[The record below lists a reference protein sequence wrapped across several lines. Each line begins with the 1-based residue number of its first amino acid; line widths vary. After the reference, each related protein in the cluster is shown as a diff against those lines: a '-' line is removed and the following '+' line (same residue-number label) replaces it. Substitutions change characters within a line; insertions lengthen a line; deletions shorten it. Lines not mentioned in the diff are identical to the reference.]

1 MKPTKLLAAA
11 AAFSLIAGVAFADAR
26 PPARS
31 VALSDFDGRWYEVA
45 RTPNR
50 NQGPCTQ
57 LQINITAGDGGAYNI
72 VSTCNRASGSPQVV
86 RSTATSL
93 NAANN
98 RLRFRAA
105 SGAAGFVGVSQE
117 FWVLDRA
124 DDYSWAI
131 LGTPGGN
138 YFWLWT
144 RSANPAN
151 RADLLARVRALGYN
165 TSNAVQIGG

>member
-1 MKPTKLLAAA
+1 MTSIKIIAAA
-11 AAFSLIAGVAFADAR
+11 AALTVFAGAALADAR
-26 PPARS
+26 PPARA
-31 VALSDFDGRWYEVA
+31 VTLSDFDGTWYEVA
-45 RTPNR
+45 RTPNS
-50 NQGPCTQ
+50 NQGPCTR
-57 LQINITAGDGGAYNI
+57 LQVAIAPGSGGAYNI
-72 VSTCNRASGSPQVV
+72 VSTCNRASGSPQVT

-93 NAANN
+93 NSANN

-144 RSANPAN
+144 RSPNPAN

-165 TSNAVQIGG
+165 TSNAVQTGG

>member
-1 MKPTKLLAAA
+1 MKLTNLFAAA
-11 AAFSLIAGVAFADAR
+11 AALTVFAGTALADA
-26 PPARS
+26 PAPARS
-31 VALSDFDGRWYEVA
+31 VTLSDFDGRWYEIA

-50 NQGPCTQ
+50 NQGACTQ
-57 LQINITAGDGGAYNI
+57 LQINISPADGGAYSI
-72 VSTCNRASGSPQVV
+72 VSTCNRASGGPQVV
-86 RSTATSL
+86 RSSATSL
-93 NAANN
+93 NSDNN

-151 RADLLARVRALGYN
+151 RAALLARVRALGYN
-165 TSNAVQIGG
+165 TSNAVQTGG

>member
-1 MKPTKLLAAA
+1 MKPTKLIAATAAA
-11 AAFSLIAGVAFADAR
+11 LAFATVAFADA
-26 PPARS
+26 PAPRRA
-31 VALSDFDGRWYEVA
+31 VDLSRFDGRWFEVA

-50 NQGPCTQ
+50 NQPACTR
-57 LQINITAGDGGAYNI
+57 LQIDVTASGDAYSVVN
-72 VSTCNRASGSPQVV
+72 TCTRASGDPRVV
-86 RSTATSL
+86 RATASPL
-93 NAANN
+93 NDSNN
-98 RLRFRAA
+98 RLRFRAQG
-105 SGAAGFVGVSQE
+105 GAAGFIGVSQE

-144 RSANPAN
+144 RSASPSN
-151 RADLLARVRALGYN
+151 RSALLARVRALGYD

>member
-1 MKPTKLLAAA
+1 MSSMKLIAAA
-11 AAFSLIAGVAFADAR
+11 AALTVFAGTALADA
-26 PPARS
+26 PAPARS
-31 VALSDFDGRWYEVA
+31 VTLSDFDGRWYEIA

-50 NQGPCTQ
+50 NQPSCTR
-57 LQINITAGDGGAYNI
+57 LQIDIAAGSNGAYGI
-72 VSTCNRASGSPQVV
+72 TSTCNRTSGTPQVS

-93 NAANN
+93 NGANN
-98 RLRFRAA
+98 RLRFRAT
-105 SGAAGFVGVSQE
+105 SGAAGFVGAAQE

-151 RADLLARVRALGYN
+151 RAALMARVRALGYT
-165 TSNAVQIGG
+165 TSNAVQTGG

>member
-1 MKPTKLLAAA
+1 MPSTKLFAAVA
-11 AAFSLIAGVAFADAR
+11 AMTVFAGAALADA
-26 PPARS
+26 PAPAHA
-31 VALSDFDGRWYEVA
+31 VTLSDFDGRWYEIA

-50 NQGPCTQ
+50 NQPTCTR
-57 LQINITAGDGGAYNI
+57 LQIDISAGSGGNYSVVN
-72 VSTCNRASGSPQVV
+72 TCSRASGDPQVV
-86 RSTATSL
+86 RATASSL
-93 NAANN
+93 NSANN

-105 SGAAGFVGVSQE
+105 SGAAGFIGASQE

-151 RADLLARVRALGYN
+151 RAALLARVRALGYN

>member
-1 MKPTKLLAAA
+1 MMSTKIIAAA
-11 AAFSLIAGVAFADAR
+11 AALTVFAGAALADA
-26 PPARS
+26 PTPARS
-31 VALSDFDGRWYEVA
+31 VTLSDFDGRWYEIA

-50 NQGPCTQ
+50 NQGPCTR
-57 LQINITAGDGGAYNI
+57 LQIDIAAGQNGAYGI
-72 VSTCNRASGSPQVV
+72 TSTCNRASGHPQVV

-117 FWVLDRA
+117 FWVLDHA

-144 RSANPAN
+144 RSADPAN
-151 RADLLARVRALGYN
+151 RAALLARVRALGYN
-165 TSNAVQIGG
+165 TSNAVQTGG

>member
-1 MKPTKLLAAA
+1 MKPTKLLAAVAAMTVIAGA
-11 AAFSLIAGVAFADAR
+11 AAADA
-26 PPARS
+26 PAPAHS
-31 VALSDFDGRWYEVA
+31 VTLSQFDGRWYEIA

-50 NQGPCTQ
+50 NQPTCTR
-57 LQINITAGDGGAYNI
+57 LQIDIAAGDGGAYNI
-72 VSTCNRASGSPQVV
+72 VSTCNRASGSPQVT

-93 NAANN
+93 NSANN

-138 YFWLWT
+138 YFWIWT
-144 RSANPAN
+144 RSADPAN
-151 RADLLARVRALGYN
+151 RTALLARARALGYN
-165 TSNAVQIGG
+165 TSSAVQTGG

>member
-1 MKPTKLLAAA
+1 MSSMKIIAAA
-11 AAFSLIAGVAFADAR
+11 VALTVFAGTALADA
-26 PPARS
+26 PAPARS
-31 VALSDFDGRWYEVA
+31 VTLSDFDGRWYEIA

-50 NQGPCTQ
+50 NQPTCTR
-57 LQINITAGDGGAYNI
+57 LQIDIAPGSNGAYGLT
-72 VSTCNRASGSPQVV
+72 STCNRASGNPQVS
-86 RSTATSL
+86 RSSATSL
-93 NAANN
+93 NSANN
-98 RLRFRAA
+98 RLRFRAT
-105 SGAAGFVGVSQE
+105 SGAAGFVGVAQE

-151 RADLLARVRALGYN
+151 RAALLARVRALGYN
-165 TSNAVQIGG
+165 TSNAVQTGG